1 MRVAI
6 DIRRAGDFGIG
17 TYIRNIVNQFART
30 DSETEYLLIGQR
42 RHLQQ
47 LDPLPD
53 NYKLL
58 EYAPEPGSFRTH
70 MHLPF
75 LLRKHGVDIL
85 HMPWFYA
92 PAVVP
97 SRLVLTVHDLTD
109 VLAPPVGA
117 TPLVQ
122 AGRLYFARR
131 ALARANRIMAVS
143 HSTKREL
150 SREFGVLEEKIEVV
164 YNALDERFVRE
175 PMPTDADRVLER
187 HAVTGPFVLYAG
199 NIKPQKNLPRLIE
212 AFAVAK
218 ADLRDHPQYAGL
230 KLLLIGD
237 SAEEHS
243 DLRRAVL
250 RSRVQGEVRFL
261 GFVPHPVLRVFY
273 SRASAFLFPSLYE
286 GFGLPP
292 LEAMAHG
299 TPVLT
304 SNASSLPEVFED
316 AALLVNP
323 ENVFEIAR
331 GIRQILTEDVTREA
345 LIRRGHDLVRKYSWE
360 RSAGQVRDV
369 YRSVI
374 AGNSA

>member
-1 MRVAI
+1 
-6 DIRRAGDFGIG
+6 
-17 TYIRNIVNQFART
+17 
-30 DSETEYLLIGQR
+30 
-42 RHLQQ
+42 
-47 LDPLPD
+47 
-53 NYKLL
+53 
-58 EYAPEPGSFRTH
+58 
-70 MHLPF
+70 
-75 LLRKHGVDIL
+75 LRKHGVDIL

-97 SRLVLTVHDLTD
+97 ARLVMTVHDLTD

-143 HSTKREL
+143 HSSKREL
-150 SREFGVLEEKIEVV
+150 SRVFGVPEEKIEVV
-164 YNALDERFVRE
+164 YNALDERFQRE
-175 PMPTDADRVLER
+175 PMPTDGDRVLER
-187 HAVTGPFVLYAG
+187 HAVIDPFVLYAG

-218 ADLRDHPQYAGL
+218 ADLREHPQYAGL

-237 SAEEHS
+237 SAAEHS

-304 SNASSLPEVFED
+304 SSASSLPEVFAD

-345 LIRRGHDLVRKYSWE
+345 LIRRGHELVRKYSWE
-360 RSAGQVRDV
+360 RSAGQVREV
-369 YRSVI
+369 YQSVI
-374 AGNSA
+374 AGNSK